1 MSCSCANSLDQQG
14 KANLKKT
21 FIKKHKSIDLSH
33 LGYLLVGAPNVGKS
47 TFFNKITWQNSPV
60 GNADRITVTSK
71 LGSLRADSKI
81 KIIDVPGIYNLNPC
95 SYDENVTIDTIF
107 KQNYFTCIN
116 IVSALSIKRDL
127 ILTTQLLESGIVK
140 EVVVNMIDELTEYE
154 INPFKLSQKLK
165 TKVSLVSATKNI
177 GVKSTVKSVLDD
189 SVKSSN
195 KFKITYSN
203 TIENAIE
210 KIIKLIP
217 KQEKLSQR
225 FIAVQYLEANV
236 YVQQL
241 FNEWNISEDALDIL
255 KKLKLDLRTT
265 KKIIKEYRIKFI
277 NEIITFC
284 KQSIKDEKR
293 QLKTIKCLKIQKNL
307 DKLFLNPWFGW
318 IFFILIIS
326 AIYYITFGQYA
337 GGFINDKWTGLLE
350 QGQDAIKQAIANS
363 MGQQAHSLWVQ
374 NFVGDGLLGGI
385 FTVIGFVPY
394 IIIMFFLI
402 NLIEQ
407 TGYLSRVSLL
417 VDKQFEKFGISG
429 KSLITLITGIG
440 CNIPAV
446 MMARN
451 SHSLKERTIVFLISP
466 FMACSARLLVFIW
479 IANVIVGTQF
489 AWLLGVA
496 FTFFTGFVT
505 LGVGLLFSKTM
516 FRNNHTFF
524 LTELPRWRTPS
535 LFIVFKKVGL
545 ETLDFLKRVTT
556 IIFIVNLVMFLLMYI
571 SPTLGLIDD
580 LSILASQN
588 IDWSK
593 ASLLQYIS
601 LPFQY
606 LFYPIGLGQDWR
618 FATSLLAA
626 APAKELA
633 ASNISLLFNGVGDV
647 DGITAQG
654 FINALFQSTVVTL
667 PVASLVSYL
676 VMFAF
681 YTPCLSTTVVMRKE
695 GGFKNTLIHLTAAFG
710 LSYLMCFISYI
721 GIGSIEKIID
731 GSIQNPLIAANP
743 LAIIAWSLI
752 GIGGISL
759 LVSFLVK
766 QHLDS
771 SNKLITWKTTR
782 TYYIMYVSFASTM
795 LLGMFFMLCFM
806 FIY

>member
-1 MSCSCANSLDQQG
+1 MSCNHFNSLEHQG
-14 KANLKKT
+14 KTNLKEI
-21 FIKKHKSIDLSH
+21 FKKHKTIDLHQS
-33 LGYLLVGAPNVGKS
+33 GYLLVGTPNVGKS

-71 LGSLRADSKI
+71 LGSLRMDSKI
-81 KIIDVPGIYNLNPC
+81 KIIDVPGVYNLNPTG
-95 SYDENVTIDTIF
+95 YDENVTIDNIF
-107 KQNYFTCIN
+107 KQNYFACVN
-116 IVSALSIKRDL
+116 IISALSIKRDL
-127 ILTTQLLESGIVK
+127 VLTTQLLESGIVK
-140 EVVVNMIDELTEYE
+140 EVVVNMIDELTDHEF
-154 INPFKLSQKLK
+154 NPFKLSQKLK
-165 TKVSLVSATKNI
+165 TKVSLISATKNI
-177 GVKSTVKSVLDD
+177 GVKPAVKSILDD
-189 SVKSSN
+189 GVKLN
-195 KFKITYSN
+195 HKFKINYSPVVEDV
-203 TIENAIE
+203 IEE
-210 KIIKLIP
+210 IIPLIP
-217 KQEKLSQR
+217 KQEKLSRR

-241 FNEWNISEDALDIL
+241 FNEWNIGTEVLEIL
-255 KKLKLDLRTT
+255 KKFKLDLKTT

-277 NEIITFC
+277 DEVISFSRQTIN
-284 KQSIKDEKR
+284 DEKKKLQTTKR
-293 QLKTIKCLKIQKNL
+293 LKLQKHL
-307 DKLFLNPWFGW
+307 DRLFLNPWFGW
-318 IFFILIIS
+318 IFFVLVIS

-337 GGFINDKWTGLLE
+337 GGFINEQWTGLLE

-374 NFVGDGLLGGI
+374 NFVADGLLGGI

-496 FTFFTGFVT
+496 FTFFTGLVT
-505 LGVGLLFSKTM
+505 LCVGLLFSKTM

-535 LFIVFKKVGL
+535 LFIVFKKVSL

-580 LSILASQN
+580 LSILANQN

-654 FINALFQSTVVTL
+654 FINALFQSSIVTL
-667 PVASLVSYL
+667 PIASLVSYL
-676 VMFAF
+676 MMFAF

-695 GGFKNTLIHLTAAFG
+695 GGMKNTLIHLIVAFG
-710 LSYLMCFISYI
+710 LSYLLCLISYI
-721 GIGSIEKIID
+721 GIGSIEKIIK
-731 GSIQNPLIAANP
+731 GYIQNPFIASNP

-752 GIGGISL
+752 GVGGISL
-759 LVSFLVK
+759 LVSFLIK
-766 QHLDS
+766 QHLDA
-771 SNKLITWKTTR
+771 SNKEITWKTTR
-782 TYYIMYVSFASTM
+782 SYYVMYTSFSSVM